1 MVSPFT
7 QNKTYF
13 HFLKYLK
20 EKTILALS
28 YRFKNILNELVR
40 KFKNHMVTF
49 NINSGLMIKN
59 SLTYKCCHLVDI

>member
-28 YRFKNILNELVR
+28 YRFKNIEGTLVR
-40 KFKNHMVTF
+40 KFQNHKVTF
-49 NINSGLMIKN
+49 NRIFRNDIK
-59 SLTYKCCHLVDI
+59 